1 MFAWLLTREVVNRHR
16 PMKHVYQHSLAA
28 IKYNRQSTDEGR
40 KKTKIDAMPQNKIIF
55 KLLYN
60 KTTLNLILK
69 HLKLKW
75 DIIKLTLLTLFTSK
89 DRLHEL
95 V

>member
-1 MFAWLLTREVVNRHR
+1 MFAWLLTQEVVNRHR
-16 PMKHVYQHSLAA
+16 PMKHGYQHSLAA
-28 IKYNRQSTDEGR
+28 IKYNRQSTDGEKENKNR
-40 KKTKIDAMPQNKIIF
+40 CHAAKKILF

>member
-1 MFAWLLTREVVNRHR
+1 MDINIHWQPLNTIDS
-16 PMKHVYQHSLAA
+16 P
-28 IKYNRQSTDEGR
+28 TDEER
-40 KKTKIDAMPQNKIIF
+40 KKTKIDAMPQNKILF